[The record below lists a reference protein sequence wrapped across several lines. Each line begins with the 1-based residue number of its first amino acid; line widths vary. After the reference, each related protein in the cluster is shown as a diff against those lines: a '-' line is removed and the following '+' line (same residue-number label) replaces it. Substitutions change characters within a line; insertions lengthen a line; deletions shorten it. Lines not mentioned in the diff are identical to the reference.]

1 MQLMRHWG
9 FAVVAAV
16 TMTAAGAA
24 QAAVVGNPLGLTE
37 RLPLIQADFMAVDYE
52 PSTDQLTLTGGFFT
66 GAALTLTTRD
76 NTFNNTAL
84 PAGGTFDLMAT
95 ILDDGTFVSG
105 ELRVRGDIG
114 NGLETLIYTTDFRDF
129 GWSTDENGFGDLLEF
144 EFRQESDP
152 SFAMTAHPEFAIG
165 DAGGMFISF
174 ETSFDANNA
183 LPFGASFADDGTGFD
198 GTFAKAWLP
207 VPSAAWA
214 GLALLG
220 GIGSTR
226 LIRRKRDA

>member
-1 MQLMRHWG
+1 MRSMRHWG
-9 FAVVAAV
+9 LAVGAAV
-16 TMTAAGAA
+16 IMVMTGGAH
-24 QAAVVGNPLGLTE
+24 AAVVGNPLGLNE
-37 RLPLIQADFMAVDYE
+37 RLPLVQADFMTVAYDA
-52 PSTDQLTLTGGFFT
+52 SSDQLTLTGGAFT
-66 GAALTLTTRD
+66 GASLTLTTRD
-76 NTFNNTAL
+76 NTFNNTPL
-84 PAGGTFDLMAT
+84 PPGGTFDLVAT

-144 EFRQESDP
+144 EFRQELDP
-152 SFAMTAHPEFAIG
+152 IHGLTAHPEFIVG
-165 DAGGMFISF
+165 EAGGMFISF
-174 ETSFDANNA
+174 ATSFDANNA
-183 LPFGASFADDGTGFD
+183 LPFGASFADGGTGFD

-226 LIRRKRDA
+226 LVRRKRDA